1 MNLANIL
8 IFHLIYSAFAEVTMN
23 KIKVLVVFGTRPEAV
38 KMAPVVKALKSDEK
52 HFISKICVT
61 AQHRDMLDQVLRI
74 FEIEP
79 DYDLNI
85 FQNGQTLTQITCR
98 ALSGLEGV
106 IEEFKPDL
114 ILVQGDTTTVFSGAL
129 AAFYHQV
136 KIGHVEAGLRSGNLY
151 SPYPEEANRML
162 TGVLTD
168 FHFAPTTTSKNNLL
182 REGYDESKIFIT
194 GNTSIDALSWV
205 IEDNYKFQD
214 EILNNI
220 DFANKKVI
228 LLTAHR
234 RENIGEPMENIFMAV
249 REMAEKNKC
258 VEVIYPM
265 HLNPK
270 VREIA
275 RRIFGEMKSVHLI
288 EPLDYLPFT
297 NLMSKCY
304 LVVTDSGGV
313 QEEAPSL
320 GKPVLVVRNETE
332 RPEGIEAGTAKL
344 VGTDRDVIYKELDT
358 LINNEEEY
366 KSMANAVNPYG
377 DGRAAEYIINAIKKK
392 ML

>member
-1 MNLANIL
+1 
-8 IFHLIYSAFAEVTMN
+8 MN
-23 KIKVLVVFGTRPEAV
+23 KIKTLIVFGTRPEAV
-38 KMAPVVKALKSDEK
+38 KMAPIVKELKNDEE
-52 HFISKICVT
+52 HFITKICVT

-74 FEIEP
+74 FDIEP

-85 FQNGQTLTQITCR
+85 FQSGQTLTQITCR
-98 ALSGLEGV
+98 AVSGLEGV

-151 SPYPEEANRML
+151 SPYPEEANRKL

-168 FHFAPTTTSKNNLL
+168 FHFAPTETSRQNLL
-182 REGYDESKIFIT
+182 KEGYEDSKIFIT
-194 GNTSIDALSWV
+194 GNTSIDALKWV
-205 IEDNYKFQD
+205 IDENYKFED
-214 EILNNI
+214 EKLNNI
-220 DFANKKVI
+220 DFENNKVV
-228 LLTAHR
+228 LLTSHR
-234 RENIGEPMENIFMAV
+234 RENIGEPMENIFSAV
-249 REMAEKNKC
+249 KEAAEKNSG

-275 RRIFGEMKSVHLI
+275 KKIFGDMKNVHLI

-297 NLMSKCY
+297 NLMAKCY

-320 GKPVLVVRNETE
+320 GKPVLVARRETE

-344 VGTDRDVIYKELDT
+344 VGTDRSVILNE
-358 LINNEEEY
+358 INILLNNDEEY
-366 KSMANAVNPYG
+366 KKMANAVNPYG
-377 DGRAAEYIINAIKKK
+377 DGKAAEHIRGAIVKNMII
-392 ML
+392 M

>member
-1 MNLANIL
+1 MYFLEEA
-8 IFHLIYSAFAEVTMN
+8 MK
-23 KIKVLVVFGTRPEAV
+23 KIKVLIIFGTRPEAV
-38 KMAPVVKALKSDEK
+38 KMAPIIKALEKDES
-52 HFISKICVT
+52 FILKTCVT
-61 AQHRDMLDQVLRI
+61 AQHRAMLDQVLRI
-74 FEIEP
+74 FDIKP

-98 ALSGLEGV
+98 ALTGLEGV

-114 ILVQGDTTTVFSGAL
+114 ILVQGDTTTVFTGAL
-129 AAFYHQV
+129 AAFYHHI

-168 FHFAPTTTSKNNLL
+168 FHFAPTDNSRDNLI
-182 REGYDESKIFIT
+182 REGYDDNKIFIT
-194 GNTSIDALSWV
+194 GNTSIDALQWV
-205 IEDNYKFQD
+205 IDKNYRFED
-214 EILNNI
+214 EALNNV

-234 RENIGEPMENIFMAV
+234 RENIGEPMENIFTAIKDIV
-249 REMAEKNKC
+249 DNNRD

-275 RRIFGEMKSVHLI
+275 ENILGNTEGVYLT

-297 NLMSKCY
+297 NLMAKCY
-304 LVVTDSGGV
+304 LVITDSGGI

-320 GKPVLVVRNETE
+320 GKPVLVVRKETE

-344 VGTDRDVIYKELDT
+344 AGVDRETIYEYLDI
-358 LINNEEEY
+358 LINNTDEY
-366 KSMANAVNPYG
+366 KKMANAVNPYG
-377 DGRAAEYIINAIKKK
+377 DGRAAQYIAEAIKKK
-392 ML
+392 LL

>member
-1 MNLANIL
+1 
-8 IFHLIYSAFAEVTMN
+8 MN
-23 KIKVLVVFGTRPEAV
+23 KVKVLIIFGTRPEAV
-38 KMAPVVKALKSDEK
+38 KMAPIIKAMENDEK
-52 HFISKICVT
+52 FDYKVCVT

-74 FEIEP
+74 FDIEP

-85 FQNGQTLTQITCR
+85 FEKGQTLTQITCR
-98 ALSGLEGV
+98 ALTGLEGV
-106 IEEFKPDL
+106 VEEFKPDL
-114 ILVQGDTTTVFSGAL
+114 ILVQGDTTTVFTGAL

-162 TGVLTD
+162 TGVLTN
-168 FHFAPTTTSKNNLL
+168 FHFAPTETSKANLL
-182 REGYDESKIFIT
+182 REGYDENKIFIT
-194 GNTSIDALSWV
+194 GNTAIDALKWV
-205 IEDNYKFQD
+205 IDKNYKFD
-214 EILNNI
+214 DDTINNI
-220 DFANKKVI
+220 DFENKKVI

-234 RENIGEPMENIFMAV
+234 RENIGEPMENIFSAV
-249 REMAEKNKC
+249 RDIVDENND

-275 RRIFGEMKSVHLI
+275 EKILGNTDRVHLT

-297 NLMSKCY
+297 NLMSRCY
-304 LVVTDSGGV
+304 LVVTDSGGI

-320 GKPVLVVRNETE
+320 GKPVLVVRKETE
-332 RPEGIEAGTAKL
+332 RPEGIAAGTAKL
-344 VGTDRDVIYKELDT
+344 AGVERHSIYKCLHV
-358 LINNEEEY
+358 LVNEAEEY
-366 KSMANAVNPYG
+366 KKMANAVNPYG
-377 DGRAAEYIINAIKKK
+377 DGKAAQCIAAVIKEN

>member
-1 MNLANIL
+1 
-8 IFHLIYSAFAEVTMN
+8 MN
-23 KIKVLVVFGTRPEAV
+23 KVKVLVVFGTRPEAV
-38 KMAPVVKALKSDEK
+38 KMAPIVKALKNDEE
-52 HFISKICVT
+52 HFISKVCVT
-61 AQHRDMLDQVLRI
+61 AQHRDMLDQVLKI
-74 FEIEP
+74 FDIEP

-85 FQNGQTLTQITCR
+85 FQSGQTLTQITCR

-168 FHFAPTTTSKNNLL
+168 FHFAPTQTSKNNLL
-182 REGYDESKIFIT
+182 REGYDENKIFIT
-194 GNTSIDALSWV
+194 GNTSIDALGWV
-205 IEDNYKFQD
+205 IDKNYKFS
-214 EILNNI
+214 EEALNNI
-220 DFANKKVI
+220 DFEKKKVI

-234 RENIGEPMENIFMAV
+234 RENIGEPMENIFSAV
-249 REMAEKNKC
+249 RRAAEENKD

-275 RRIFGEMKSVHLI
+275 RKLFDGMENVHLI

-320 GKPVLVVRNETE
+320 GKPVLVVRKETE
-332 RPEGIEAGTAKL
+332 RPEGISAGTAKL
-344 VGTDRDVIYKELDT
+344 AGTDGEVIYNELNI

-366 KSMANAVNPYG
+366 KKMANAVNPYG
-377 DGRAAEYIINAIKKK
+377 DGMAAMHIIDAIKEK

>member
-1 MNLANIL
+1 M
-8 IFHLIYSAFAEVTMN
+8 
-23 KIKVLVVFGTRPEAV
+23 KVLVVFGTRPEAV
-38 KMAPVVKALKSDEK
+38 KMAPIVKALKNDEEN
-52 HFISKICVT
+52 FIPKICVT

-74 FEIEP
+74 FDIKP

-85 FQNGQTLTQITCR
+85 FQGGQTLTQITCR
-98 ALSGLEGV
+98 ALTGLEGV
-106 IEEFKPDL
+106 IEDFRPDL

-151 SPYPEEANRML
+151 SPYPEEANRMM

-168 FHFAPTTTSKNNLL
+168 FHFAPTETSKANLL
-182 REGYDESKIFIT
+182 REGYNESKIFIT
-194 GNTSIDALSWV
+194 GNTSIDALNWV
-205 IEDNYKFQD
+205 IDEDFKFDNELINQ
-214 EILNNI
+214 I
-220 DFANKKVI
+220 DFNNKKVI
-228 LLTAHR
+228 LLTSHR
-234 RENIGEPMENIFMAV
+234 RENIGEPMVNIFTAIKDIV
-249 REMAEKNKC
+249 AGDDK

-275 RRIFGEMKSVHLI
+275 SEILGNKERVHLI

-320 GKPVLVVRNETE
+320 GKPVLVVRKETE

-344 VGTDRDVIYKELDT
+344 VGVDKDTIYNELYK
-358 LINNEEEY
+358 LINNKEEY
-366 KSMANAVNPYG
+366 NRMANAVNPYG
-377 DGRAAEYIINAIKKK
+377 DGRAAEYITKSIKKK

>member
-1 MNLANIL
+1 
-8 IFHLIYSAFAEVTMN
+8 MN
-23 KIKVLVVFGTRPEAV
+23 KIKTLIIFGTRPEAV
-38 KMAPVVKALKSDEK
+38 KMAPIVKALKGDED
-52 HFISKICVT
+52 HFITKICVT

-74 FEIEP
+74 FDIEP

-85 FQNGQTLTQITCR
+85 FQSGQTLTQITCR
-98 ALSGLEGV
+98 ALTGLEGV

-114 ILVQGDTTTVFSGAL
+114 ILVQGDTTTVFTGAL

-151 SPYPEEANRML
+151 SPYPEEANRKL
-162 TGVLTD
+162 TGVITD
-168 FHFAPTTTSKNNLL
+168 FHFAPTEISRDNLL
-182 REGYDESKIFIT
+182 KEGYDDCKIFIT
-194 GNTSIDALSWV
+194 GNTSIDALKWV
-205 IEDNYKFQD
+205 IDKDYKFD
-214 EILNNI
+214 DKNLNNI
-220 DFANKKVI
+220 DFENKKVV

-234 RENIGEPMENIFMAV
+234 RENIGEPMENIFLAV
-249 REMAEKNKC
+249 KQATIENDD
-258 VEVIYPM
+258 VEIIYPM

-275 RRIFGEMKSVHLI
+275 RNVFEGMDNVHLI

-320 GKPVLVVRNETE
+320 GKPVLVVRRETE

-344 VGTDRDVIYKELDT
+344 VGTDEETIYTELT
-358 LINNEEEY
+358 ILLNNNDEY
-366 KSMANAVNPYG
+366 KKMATAVNPYG
-377 DGRAAEYIINAIKKK
+377 DGNAAEYIRKAI
-392 ML
+392 LGERGHTSN

>member
-1 MNLANIL
+1 M
-8 IFHLIYSAFAEVTMN
+8 
-23 KIKVLVVFGTRPEAV
+23 KVLVVFGTRPEAV
-38 KMAPVVKALKSDEK
+38 KMAPIVKALKNDQE

-74 FEIEP
+74 FDIEP

-85 FQNGQTLTQITCR
+85 FQSGQTLTQITCR
-98 ALSGLEGV
+98 ALTGLEGV

-205 IEDNYKFQD
+205 IDKNYKFED

-220 DFANKKVI
+220 DFENKKVI

-234 RENIGEPMENIFMAV
+234 RENIGEPMENIFNAV
-249 REMAEKNKC
+249 REIAEKNKD

-275 RRIFGEMKSVHLI
+275 RNIFKDMNSVHLI

-320 GKPVLVVRNETE
+320 GKPVLVVRKETE

-344 VGTDRDVIYKELDT
+344 AGTKREVIYNDLD
-358 LINNEEEY
+358 LLLNNEEEY
-366 KSMANAVNPYG
+366 KSMAYAVNPYG
-377 DGRAAEYIINAIKKK
+377 DGRAAEHIIEAIKEK
-392 ML
+392 MMM

>member
-1 MNLANIL
+1 M
-8 IFHLIYSAFAEVTMN
+8 E

-38 KMAPVVKALKSDEK
+38 KMAPIVKALKAKEEIFD
-52 HFISKICVT
+52 SKICVT

-74 FEIEP
+74 FDIVP
-79 DYDLNI
+79 DFDLNI
-85 FQNGQTLTQITCR
+85 FESGQTLTQITCR
-98 ALSGLEGV
+98 ALTGLENV
-106 IEEFKPDL
+106 IKDFNPDL

-151 SPYPEEANRML
+151 SPYPEEANRKL

-168 FHFAPTTTSKNNLL
+168 FHFAPTETSRANLL
-182 REGYDESKIFIT
+182 KEGYEDSKIYVT

-205 IEDNYKFQD
+205 IDENYKF
-214 EILNNI
+214 EEEVLNHI
-220 DFANKKVI
+220 DFKHKKVV
-228 LLTAHR
+228 LLTSHR
-234 RENIGEPMENIFMAV
+234 RENIGEPMENIFSAV
-249 REMAEKNKC
+249 RDAVIENSD

-275 RRIFGEMKSVHLI
+275 SRILGNMDRVHLI

-297 NLMSKCY
+297 NLMAKCY

-320 GKPVLVVRNETE
+320 GKPVLVVRKETE
-332 RPEGIEAGTAKL
+332 RPEGVEAGTAKL
-344 VGTDRDVIYKELDT
+344 AGVDKDNIYKELST
-358 LINNEEEY
+358 LLNDASEY
-366 KSMANAVNPYG
+366 KKMANAINPYG
-377 DGRAAEYIINAIKKK
+377 DGNAAKYIVDAIMKN

>member
-1 MNLANIL
+1 
-8 IFHLIYSAFAEVTMN
+8 MN
-23 KIKVLVVFGTRPEAV
+23 KVKTLIIFGTRPEAV
-38 KMAPVVKALKSDEK
+38 KMAPIVKALKSDEE
-52 HFISKICVT
+52 HFLTKICVT

-74 FEIEP
+74 FDIEP

-85 FQNGQTLTQITCR
+85 FQSGQTLTQITCR
-98 ALSGLEGV
+98 ALTGLEGV

-114 ILVQGDTTTVFSGAL
+114 ILVQGDTTTVFTGAL

-151 SPYPEEANRML
+151 SPYPEEANRKL
-162 TGVLTD
+162 TGIITD
-168 FHFAPTTTSKNNLL
+168 FHFAPTSDSRDNLL
-182 REGYDESKIFIT
+182 REGYDESKIFVT
-194 GNTSIDALSWV
+194 GNTSIDALKWV
-205 IEDNYKFQD
+205 IDKNYKFED

-220 DFANKKVI
+220 DFENKKVL

-234 RENIGEPMENIFMAV
+234 RENIGEPMENIFSAV
-249 REMAEKNKC
+249 KEAAEKNKDI
-258 VEVIYPM
+258 VVIYPM

-275 RRIFGEMKSVHLI
+275 KKVFSNMENVHLI

-297 NLMSKCY
+297 NLMAKCY

-320 GKPVLVVRNETE
+320 GKPVLVVRRETE
-332 RPEGIEAGTAKL
+332 RPEGVEAGTAKL
-344 VGTDRDVIYKELDT
+344 VGTDKDIILKEIDA

-366 KSMANAVNPYG
+366 KKMATAVNPYG
-377 DGRAAEYIINAIKKK
+377 DGRAAEYIKDAIISK
-392 ML
+392 MI

>member
-1 MNLANIL
+1 M
-8 IFHLIYSAFAEVTMN
+8 E
-23 KIKVLVVFGTRPEAV
+23 KIKVLIIFGTRPEAV
-38 KMAPVVKALKSDEK
+38 KMAPIVKALKNEES
-52 HFISKICVT
+52 FTTKICVT

-74 FEIEP
+74 FDIVP

-98 ALSGLEGV
+98 ALTGLEGV
-106 IEEFKPDL
+106 IEEFKPEL
-114 ILVQGDTTTVFSGAL
+114 ILVQGDTTTVFTGAL
-129 AAFYHQV
+129 AAFYHNV
-136 KIGHVEAGLRSGNLY
+136 KIGHVEAGLRSNNLY

-168 FHFAPTTTSKNNLL
+168 FHFAPTENSRANLL
-182 REGYDESKIFIT
+182 REGYDENKIFVT
-194 GNTSIDALSWV
+194 GNTSIDALQWV
-205 IEDNYKFQD
+205 IDENFKFDD
-214 EILNNI
+214 EIINNI

-228 LLTAHR
+228 LLTSHR
-234 RENIGEPMENIFMAV
+234 RENIGEPMENIFSAV
-249 REMAEKNKC
+249 RDIVNDNKD

-275 RRIFGEMKSVHLI
+275 ERILGNMDMVHLV

-320 GKPVLVVRNETE
+320 GKPVLVVRKETE
-332 RPEGIEAGTAKL
+332 RPEGIESGTAKL
-344 VGTDRDVIYKELDT
+344 AGTDRETIYEYLNII
-358 LINNEEEY
+358 INNEKEY
-366 KSMANAVNPYG
+366 KKMANAVNPYG
-377 DGRAAEYIINAIKKK
+377 DGRAAEYILNAIKKK

>member
-1 MNLANIL
+1 
-8 IFHLIYSAFAEVTMN
+8 MN
-23 KIKVLVVFGTRPEAV
+23 KIKTLIIFGTRPEAV
-38 KMAPVVKALKSDEK
+38 KMAPIVKALKNDEE
-52 HFISKICVT
+52 HFETKICVT

-74 FEIEP
+74 FDIEP

-98 ALSGLEGV
+98 ALTGLEGV
-106 IEEFKPDL
+106 IEEFKPNL
-114 ILVQGDTTTVFSGAL
+114 ILVQGDTTTVFTGAL
-129 AAFYHQV
+129 AAFYHGV

-162 TGVLTD
+162 TGILTN
-168 FHFAPTTTSKNNLL
+168 FHFAPTETSRQNLL
-182 REGYDESKIFIT
+182 REGYDDSKIFIT
-194 GNTSIDALSWV
+194 GNTSIDSLKWV
-205 IEDNYKFQD
+205 INKNYKFED
-214 EILNNI
+214 ENLNNI
-220 DFANKKVI
+220 DFENKKVV

-234 RENIGEPMENIFMAV
+234 RENIGEPMENIFSAV
-249 REMAEKNKC
+249 KEAAEKNKN

-275 RRIFGEMKSVHLI
+275 TRVFGNMENVHLI

-297 NLMSKCY
+297 NLMAKCY

-320 GKPVLVVRNETE
+320 GKPVLVVRRETE
-332 RPEGIEAGTAKL
+332 RPEGITAGTAKL
-344 VGTDRDVIYKELDT
+344 VGTDKDTILNELNT
-358 LINNEEEY
+358 LINIEEEY
-366 KSMANAVNPYG
+366 EKMANAVNPYG
-377 DGRAAEYIINAIKKK
+377 DGRAAEYIKEAIIRKMINS
-392 ML
+392 

>member
-1 MNLANIL
+1 
-8 IFHLIYSAFAEVTMN
+8 MN
-23 KIKVLVVFGTRPEAV
+23 KIKTLIIFGTRPEAV
-38 KMAPVVKALKSDEK
+38 KMAPIVKALKNDEE
-52 HFISKICVT
+52 HFETKICVT

-74 FEIEP
+74 FDIEP

-98 ALSGLEGV
+98 ALTGLEGV
-106 IEEFKPDL
+106 IEEFKPNL
-114 ILVQGDTTTVFSGAL
+114 ILVQGDTTTVFTGAL
-129 AAFYHQV
+129 AAFYHGV

-162 TGVLTD
+162 TGILTN
-168 FHFAPTTTSKNNLL
+168 FHFAPTETSRQNLL
-182 REGYDESKIFIT
+182 REGYDDSKIFIT
-194 GNTSIDALSWV
+194 GNTSIDSLKWV
-205 IEDNYKFQD
+205 INKNYKFED
-214 EILNNI
+214 ENLNNI
-220 DFANKKVI
+220 DFENKKVV

-234 RENIGEPMENIFMAV
+234 RENIGEPMENIFSAV
-249 REMAEKNKC
+249 KEAAEKNKN

-275 RRIFGEMKSVHLI
+275 TRVFGNMENVHLI

-297 NLMSKCY
+297 NLMAKCY

-320 GKPVLVVRNETE
+320 GKPVLVVRRETE
-332 RPEGIEAGTAKL
+332 RPEGITAGTAKL
-344 VGTDRDVIYKELDT
+344 VGTVKDTILNELNT
-358 LINNEEEY
+358 LINIEEEY
-366 KSMANAVNPYG
+366 EKMANAVNPYG
-377 DGRAAEYIINAIKKK
+377 DGRAAEYIKDAIISKMINS
-392 ML
+392 

>member
-1 MNLANIL
+1 
-8 IFHLIYSAFAEVTMN
+8 MN

-38 KMAPVVKALKSDEK
+38 KMAPIVKALKKDEE

-74 FEIEP
+74 FDFEP

-85 FQNGQTLTQITCR
+85 FESGQTLTQITCR
-98 ALSGLEGV
+98 ALTGLEGV

-114 ILVQGDTTTVFSGAL
+114 ILVQGDTTTVFAGAL

-151 SPYPEEANRML
+151 SPYPEEANRMM
-162 TGVLTD
+162 TGIVTD
-168 FHFAPTTTSKNNLL
+168 FHFAPTKTSKNNLL
-182 REGYDESKIFIT
+182 REGYDENKIFIT

-205 IEDNYKFQD
+205 IDENFKFEQK
-214 EILNNI
+214 IINNI
-220 DFANKKVI
+220 DFKNKKII

-234 RENIGEPMENIFMAV
+234 RENIGEPMENIFSALKDI
-249 REMAEKNKC
+249 AQKYKD

-270 VREIA
+270 VRDIA
-275 RRIFGEMKSVHLI
+275 NKIFEGMDCVHLI

-297 NLMSKCY
+297 NLMNKCY
-304 LVVTDSGGV
+304 LVVTDSGGI

-320 GKPVLVVRNETE
+320 GKPVLVVRKETE

-344 VGTDRDVIYKELDT
+344 LGTEYVNIYNSLD
-358 LINNEEEY
+358 LLLSNEEEY
-366 KSMANAVNPYG
+366 EKMAKAVNPYG
-377 DGRAAEYIINAIKKK
+377 DGKAAEYIIEAIKTNWK
-392 ML
+392 

>member
-1 MNLANIL
+1 
-8 IFHLIYSAFAEVTMN
+8 MN
-23 KIKVLVVFGTRPEAV
+23 KIKTLIIFGTRPEAV
-38 KMAPVVKALKSDEK
+38 KMAPIVKALKNDEE
-52 HFISKICVT
+52 HFETKICVT

-74 FEIEP
+74 FDIEP

-98 ALSGLEGV
+98 ALTGLEGV

-114 ILVQGDTTTVFSGAL
+114 ILVQGDTTTVFTGAL
-129 AAFYHQV
+129 AAFYHRV

-162 TGVLTD
+162 TGILTN
-168 FHFAPTTTSKNNLL
+168 FHFAPTANSRQNLL
-182 REGYDESKIFIT
+182 REGYDDSKIFIT
-194 GNTSIDALSWV
+194 GNTSIDALKWV
-205 IEDNYKFQD
+205 INKNYKFED
-214 EILNNI
+214 ENLNNI
-220 DFANKKVI
+220 DFENKKVV

-234 RENIGEPMENIFMAV
+234 RENIGEPMENIFSAV
-249 REMAEKNKC
+249 KEAAEKNKN

-275 RRIFGEMKSVHLI
+275 TRIFGNMKNVHLI

-297 NLMSKCY
+297 NLMAKCY

-320 GKPVLVVRNETE
+320 GKPVLVVRRETE
-332 RPEGIEAGTAKL
+332 RPEGITAGTAKL
-344 VGTDRDVIYKELDT
+344 VGTDKATILNELNT
-358 LINNEEEY
+358 LINIEEEY
-366 KSMANAVNPYG
+366 KKMANAVNPYG
-377 DGRAAEYIINAIKKK
+377 DGRAAEYIKEAIIRKMINS
-392 ML
+392 

>member
-1 MNLANIL
+1 
-8 IFHLIYSAFAEVTMN
+8 MN

-38 KMAPVVKALKSDEK
+38 KMAPIVKALKNDEE

-61 AQHRDMLDQVLRI
+61 AQHRDMLDQVLKI
-74 FEIEP
+74 FDIEP

-85 FQNGQTLTQITCR
+85 FQSGQTLTQITCR
-98 ALSGLEGV
+98 ALSGLEDV
-106 IEEFKPDL
+106 IEEFRPDL

-168 FHFAPTTTSKNNLL
+168 FHFAPTQTSKNNLL
-182 REGYDESKIFIT
+182 REGYDENKIFIT

-205 IEDNYKFQD
+205 IDKNYKFS
-214 EILNNI
+214 EEALNNI
-220 DFANKKVI
+220 DFDNKKVI

-234 RENIGEPMENIFMAV
+234 RENIGEPMENIFAAV
-249 REMAEKNKC
+249 RKTAEENKD

-275 RRIFGEMKSVHLI
+275 RKTFDGMKNVHLI

-320 GKPVLVVRNETE
+320 GKPVLVVRKETE
-332 RPEGIEAGTAKL
+332 RPEGISAGTAKL
-344 VGTDRDVIYKELDT
+344 AGTDKQVIYNDLHI
-358 LINNEEEY
+358 LINNEDEY
-366 KSMANAVNPYG
+366 KKMANAVNPYG
-377 DGRAAEYIINAIKKK
+377 DGRAAMHIIDAIKKK

>member
-1 MNLANIL
+1 M
-8 IFHLIYSAFAEVTMN
+8 E

-38 KMAPVVKALKSDEK
+38 KMAPIVKGLKNDEK
-52 HFISKICVT
+52 NFMTKVCVT

-74 FEIEP
+74 FDIEP

-85 FQNGQTLTQITCR
+85 FQNGQTLTGITCR
-98 ALSGLEGV
+98 ALTGLEVV
-106 IEEFKPDL
+106 IEEYRPDL

-136 KIGHVEAGLRSGNLY
+136 KIGHVEAGLRSGNLF

-168 FHFAPTTTSKNNLL
+168 FHFAPTINSKANLL
-182 REGYDESKIFIT
+182 REGYDENKIFIT
-194 GNTSIDALSWV
+194 GNTSIDALQWV
-205 IEDNYKFQD
+205 IQEDYKFSD
-214 EILNNI
+214 DVINKI
-220 DFANKKVI
+220 DFKNKKVI
-228 LLTAHR
+228 LLTSHR
-234 RENIGEPMENIFMAV
+234 RENIGEPMENIFNAV
-249 REMAEKNKC
+249 KDVVVENKE

-265 HLNPK
+265 HLNPN
-270 VREIA
+270 V
-275 RRIFGEMKSVHLI
+275 RRIAESILGNMDRVHLI

-320 GKPVLVVRNETE
+320 GKPVLVVRKETE
-332 RPEGIEAGTAKL
+332 RPEGIDAGTAKL
-344 VGTDRDVIYKELDT
+344 VGVDKEIIYEELNI

-366 KSMANAVNPYG
+366 KKMACAVNPYG
-377 DGRAAEYIINAIKKK
+377 DGRAAEHIINVIKKK
-392 ML
+392 LL